1 MPLFLGVFFPE
12 EVQADLGDTR
22 QVVELKEFSPEQ
34 LAPSS
39 RTSTGPQASRR
50 PSGAICCQAGT
61 VWELANSSA
70 GRAGEQGAIQVYLTV
85 ITLFGWQ
92 ILGFINPQTQRV
104 LCALNVV
111 L

>member
-1 MPLFLGVFFPE
+1 MPLFLGVVFPE
-12 EVQADLGDTR
+12 EVQADLGDRR

-39 RTSTGPQASRR
+39 RTSTASQTSRR
-50 PSGAICCQAGT
+50 PSGAISCQAGT
-61 VWELANSSA
+61 VWKLANSSA

-92 ILGFINPQTQRV
+92 ILSFINPQTQRV
-104 LCALNVV
+104 LCALDVV